1 MNVHFKNLTL
11 WGVVLRYRVLNQ
23 NRVKFCCSYTKTFA
37 RNRSDE
43 GAGGLNYFG
52 FGLYVTLGRTT
63 R

>member
-43 GAGGLNYFG
+43 GAGGLNYS
-52 FGLYVTLGRTT
+52 YSI
-63 R
+63 